1 MAFNVLCL
9 TNSYNVFYDAQ
20 DVLYFAS
27 GVLSAQQYECI
38 LAFWHKKFLAVFFLS
53 HMCSPYFTFLSFFLS
68 YFKNFNPIFIL
79 CVWCLACMY
88 ICALCEP
95 LEARRR
101 NLNSYELLCGCWDL
115 NLGPL
120 QCS

>member
-68 YFKNFNPIFIL
+68 YFNREWSLRVTFTLLSSCLEIQVYLAGLNFP
-79 CVWCLACMY
+79 
-88 ICALCEP
+88 
-95 LEARRR
+95 
-101 NLNSYELLCGCWDL
+101 
-115 NLGPL
+115 
-120 QCS
+120 